1 MIAQKQKQCWNTL
14 RKRHN
19 NHNSFVIFF
28 FKKIVDLFYN
38 LFVMNDLLQKLLILR
53 SPGVGAVKYNKLI
66 AEYGDVFAVVDSL
79 NLNQDFIDSVRRE
92 MDVAN
97 DLGIVYISDDDA
109 IYPKNLRDIK
119 NHPPIISAR
128 GNVETLNKK
137 MVSMVGTRHSTA
149 AGMDFMLNLACAF
162 AGHNFA
168 VVSGMAMGTDSAAHI
183 GALRAN
189 GDSQTVAV
197 LAGGVD
203 YIWPLENESL
213 YYEIMDRGVL
223 ISEMPVGTTPVA
235 SNFIQR
241 NHWVAG
247 ISEMLIIGEADAKS
261 GSMSTARFALDYGKR
276 LFAVPGHPSDPR
288 SAGPN
293 SLIKNGVA
301 TLCMSV
307 SDFFDDEK
315 NQNNKKN
322 DRDENSILDKI
333 GMIPVS
339 ESVLA
344 NLVKK
349 TVPEIKADLVMLE
362 LQGLIRKQDGG
373 YVLN

>member
-1 MIAQKQKQCWNTL
+1 M
-14 RKRHN
+14 
-19 NHNSFVIFF
+19 
-28 FKKIVDLFYN
+28 D
-38 LFVMNDLLQKLLILR
+38 MLLQKLLILR
-53 SPGVGAVKYNKLI
+53 SPGVGPVKYNKLI
-66 AEYGDVFAVVDSL
+66 AEYGDVFAAVDSL
-79 NLNQDFIDSVRRE
+79 HLNQDFIDSVKRE
-92 MDVAN
+92 IDTAYE
-97 DLGIVYISDDDA
+97 LGIIYISDEDS
-109 IYPKNLRDIK
+109 IYPDNLRNIK
-119 NHPPIISAR
+119 NHPPIISGR
-128 GNVETLNKK
+128 GNIETLKKK

-149 AGMDFMLNLACAF
+149 SGMNFMSDLSQSF
-162 AGHNFA
+162 AEHNFA

-247 ISEMLIIGEADAKS
+247 ISDLLIVGEADAKS
-261 GSMSTARFALDYGKR
+261 GSMSTARFAIDYGKR
-276 LFAVPGHPSDPR
+276 VFAIPGHPSDPR
-288 SAGPN
+288 SIGPN
-293 SLIKNGVA
+293 SLIKSGVA
-301 TLCMSV
+301 TLCMSIA
-307 SDFFDDEK
+307 DFFDDNKE
-315 NQNNKKN
+315 QNNGKKHHVEN
-322 DRDENSILDKI
+322 DVLDKI

>member
-1 MIAQKQKQCWNTL
+1 M
-14 RKRHN
+14 
-19 NHNSFVIFF
+19 
-28 FKKIVDLFYN
+28 D
-38 LFVMNDLLQKLLILR
+38 MLLQKLLILR
-53 SPGVGAVKYNKLI
+53 LPGVGAVKYNKLI
-66 AEYGDVFAVVDSL
+66 AEHNGDVFATVDSL
-79 NLNQDFIDSVRRE
+79 HLNQDFIDSVRQE

-97 DLGIVYISDDDA
+97 NLGIKYISDDDSY
-109 IYPKNLRDIK
+109 YPQNLRDIK
-119 NHPPIISAR
+119 NHPPIISVR
-128 GNVETLNKK
+128 GNVETLKKK

-149 AGMDFMLNLACAF
+149 NGMGFMSDMAKTF

-168 VVSGMAMGTDSAAHI
+168 VVSGMAIGTDTAAHI
-183 GALRAN
+183 GALKSA
-189 GDSQTVAV
+189 GDSQTIAV

-223 ISEMPVGTTPVA
+223 ISEMPVGTTPTA

-241 NHWVAG
+241 NHWIAA
-247 ISEMLIIGEADAKS
+247 LADLFIIGEADAKS
-261 GSMSTARFALDYGKR
+261 GSMSTARFAIDYGKR
-276 LFAVPGHPSDPR
+276 VFAIPGHPSDSR
-288 SAGPN
+288 SEGPN
-293 SLIKNGVA
+293 LLIKNGLA
-301 TLCMSV
+301 GLCMSAN
-307 SDFFDDEK
+307 DFFGNEK
-315 NQNNKKN
+315 EQNHKKN
-322 DRDENSILDKI
+322 CAIENDLLDKI

-344 NLVKK
+344 NIVKK

>member
-1 MIAQKQKQCWNTL
+1 M
-14 RKRHN
+14 
-19 NHNSFVIFF
+19 
-28 FKKIVDLFYN
+28 
-38 LFVMNDLLQKLLILR
+38 ILR
-53 SPGVGAVKYNKLI
+53 LPGVGAVKYNKLI
-66 AEYGDVFAVVDSL
+66 AEHNGDVFATVDSL
-79 NLNQDFIDSVRRE
+79 HLNQDFIDSVRQE

-97 DLGIVYISDDDA
+97 NLGIKYISDDDSY
-109 IYPKNLRDIK
+109 YPQNLRYIK
-119 NHPPIISAR
+119 NHPPIISVR
-128 GNVETLNKK
+128 GNVETLKKK

-149 AGMDFMLNLACAF
+149 NGMGFMSDMAKTF

-168 VVSGMAMGTDSAAHI
+168 VVSGMAIGTDTAAHI
-183 GALRAN
+183 GALKSA
-189 GDSQTVAV
+189 GDSQTIAV

-223 ISEMPVGTTPVA
+223 ISEMPVGTTPTA

-241 NHWVAG
+241 NHWIAA
-247 ISEMLIIGEADAKS
+247 LADLFIIGEADAKS
-261 GSMSTARFALDYGKR
+261 GSMSTARFAIDYGKR
-276 LFAVPGHPSDPR
+276 VFAIPGHPSDSR
-288 SAGPN
+288 SEGPN
-293 SLIKNGVA
+293 LLIKNGLA
-301 TLCMSV
+301 GLCMSAN
-307 SDFFDDEK
+307 DFFGNEK
-315 NQNNKKN
+315 EQNHKKN
-322 DRDENSILDKI
+322 CAIENDLLDKI

-344 NLVKK
+344 NIVKK